1 MLLIH
6 ATCVAIEGHG
16 LLLRGP
22 SGAGKS
28 DLALRLI
35 DHGAKLVADDQVCLR
50 ADGGRLIASAPRNL
64 QGRLEIRGL
73 GPVPLPDSELMRAVP
88 VTLIADLVAA
98 GELPRL
104 PDPAYE
110 TLLGCRLPWLA
121 AEAFS
126 GAAPIKLRRALARA
140 AEGTLFIPAE
150 AERPEPLPP
159 SGAAP

>member
-35 DHGAKLVADDQVCLR
+35 DQGAKLVADDQVCLR
-50 ADGGRLIASAPRNL
+50 ADGGRLIASAPQSL
-64 QGRLEIRGL
+64 QGKLEIRGL
-73 GPVPLPDSELMRAVP
+73 GPVPLPDSELVRAAP

-98 GELPRL
+98 GDLPRL
-104 PDPAYE
+104 PDPVYE

-126 GAAPIKLRRALARA
+126 GAAPAKLRRALTRA
-140 AEGTLFIPAE
+140 AAGQLFVPAE
-150 AERPEPLPP
+150 AERTGLPP
-159 SGAAP
+159 SGAAA